1 MEDITSLAPIF
12 KEFGAGNVYII
23 LLILVTAYHFIED
36 IVRRW
41 KGWSPEQNA
50 EKLKALERELS
61 NLKKEVE
68 RQNRAIESA
77 KTCPGAALC
86 PVLLILNKGG
96 DYADG

>member
-1 MEDITSLAPIF
+1 MEDITTLAPIF
-12 KEFGAGNVYII
+12 KEFGAGNIYII
-23 LLILVTAYHFIED
+23 LLVVVTAYHFIEE
-36 IVRRW
+36 IIRKWR
-41 KGWSPEQNA
+41 GTSPEQNA
-50 EKLKALERELS
+50 EKLKALEKELDQ
-61 NLKKEVE
+61 LRKEVE